1 MEASAQYIPVAQD
14 RSGPKVMMFIGGLAV
29 GYAVA
34 TLLAP
39 KSGREVRSS
48 LTEYAKNT
56 TSSVS
61 GAVKSAVGSA
71 REATRSVSRRVA
83 DAMDQGKE
91 TARNAVETATSKASA
106 ATSKAND
113 EMTHERA
120 APGYQ

>member
-1 MEASAQYIPVAQD
+1 MEASAQYIPVSQD
-14 RSGPKVMMFIGGLAV
+14 RSGSKVIMFIGGVAF
-29 GYAVA
+29 GYALA

-48 LTEYAKNT
+48 LTDYAKNT

-71 REATRSVSRRVA
+71 REATRSVTRRVA

-91 TARNAVETATSKASA
+91 TARSAVEAASKASA
-106 ATSKAND
+106 TASKTAED
-113 EMTHERA
+113 MAHERA